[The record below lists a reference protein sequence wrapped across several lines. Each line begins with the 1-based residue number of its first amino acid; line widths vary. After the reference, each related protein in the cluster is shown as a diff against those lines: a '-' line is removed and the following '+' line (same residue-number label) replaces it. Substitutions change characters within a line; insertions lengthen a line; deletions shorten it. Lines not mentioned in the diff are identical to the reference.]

1 MRAARH
7 AVSVLGVLGGVLLPG
22 AAMVHAQAAAT
33 QSGTAATRTAATRP
47 EATSNTATVAQPG
60 ATPAAVLGRARAE
73 FSTVR
78 SARAEFT
85 QEIKNPLTGRAMQ
98 SRGTLVQ
105 RKPGRIAVTFTEPAG
120 DRIVSDGTTLWVYI
134 PSSAPGQVIR
144 MPAGAGGTGG
154 IDLAA
159 TVLDASREG
168 YDLSDA
174 GARTIDGRNTRGVT
188 LTGKAGAEVP
198 FPRATVWIDDA
209 DATVREVA
217 IVDGA
222 GVNRTIRITRWEK
235 NAAVADSSFRFV
247 VPRGVRV
254 VEQP

>member
-1 MRAARH
+1 MHARL
-7 AVSVLGVLGGVLLPG
+7 ASVATLALLGSVLLPG
-22 AAMVHAQAAAT
+22 AGVLRAQTSAAVR
-33 QSGTAATRTAATRP
+33 QPTAASAP
-47 EATSNTATVAQPG
+47 
-60 ATPAAVLGRARAE
+60 TPAAVLARARAE
-73 FSTVR
+73 FATVR

-85 QEIKNPLTGRAMQ
+85 QELKNPLTGRAMQ
-98 SRGTLVQ
+98 SRGTLLQ

-168 YDLSDA
+168 YDLADA
-174 GARTIDGRNTRGVT
+174 GARTIDGRATRGVT
-188 LTGKAGAEVP
+188 LTGQAGADVP
-198 FPRATVWIDDA
+198 FPRATVWIDEA

-217 IVDGA
+217 IVDAA
-222 GVNRTIRITRWEK
+222 GVNRVIRIVAWEK
-235 NAAVADSSFRFV
+235 NAAVPDSAFRFT